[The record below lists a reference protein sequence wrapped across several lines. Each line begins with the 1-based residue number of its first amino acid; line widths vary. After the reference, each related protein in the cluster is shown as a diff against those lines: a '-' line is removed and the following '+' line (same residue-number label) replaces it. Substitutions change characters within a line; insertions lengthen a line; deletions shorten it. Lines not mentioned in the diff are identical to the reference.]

1 MAHYTLDEEQRKQVH
16 AGLKHQ
22 LADLQKDVKRM
33 EDRETYSS
41 NSIQDARN
49 QIDII
54 KGVDD
59 DPGLLSIF
67 SAPDR
72 PGETR
77 RADKQG
83 TINMFDDMGGG
94 DRSTHNAAVKEFEDR
109 KKAEAEEARPITR
122 FDREEGSLTPEQISH
137 GLAIGPWRD
146 TWTTETEGEPGTG
159 DADRVR
165 FFAHVPATESE
176 AEKTDIET
184 PRNEHEARA
193 RAAWLNLVASGAI
206 IPPPE
211 GELEQLA
218 AEGPTS
224 TGKDIEELSA
234 ELAPDPNDD
243 AIEEAFNRE
252 NDPNHPDGPPDEDEA
267 IQDEALDT
275 QAEEPSAVEGSEG
288 SEFPGSDAESV
299 DHVRVSAPSEDT
311 EASPGSLVGSLHLE
325 DADPYT
331 TPPRRAARKRSK

>member
-67 SAPDR
+67 SSPDR

-83 TINMFDDMGGG
+83 TINMFDELGGG
-94 DRSTHNAAVKEFEDR
+94 DRSTHNAAVREFEER
-109 KKAEAEEARPITR
+109 QKAEAEAEPERPLTR
-122 FDREEGSLTPEQISH
+122 FEREEGSLTPEQISH

-146 TWTTETEGEPGTG
+146 TWDETNEDEDTVVIVH
-159 DADRVR
+159 R
-165 FFAHVPATESE
+165 AHVPATPDA
-176 AEKTDIET
+176 AERNDTET
-184 PRNEHEARA
+184 PRNENEARA
-193 RAAWLNLVASGAI
+193 RAAWLNLVESGAV
-206 IPPPE
+206 IPAPILAEADDLSEGAEPPE
-211 GELEQLA
+211 
-218 AEGPTS
+218 S
-224 TGKDIEELSA
+224 SS
-234 ELAPDPNDD
+234 DD
-243 AIEEAFNRE
+243 VIEEAFNRE
-252 NDPNHPDGPPDEDEA
+252 NDPNHPDGPPDEDET
-267 IQDEALDT
+267 IQDEAFASD
-275 QAEEPSAVEGSEG
+275 AGEDPEADGSEG
-288 SEFPGSDAESV
+288 ERIPARDEESE
-299 DHVRVSAPSEDT
+299 DHVRIPTPSSDT
-311 EASPGSLVGSLHLE
+311 EASPSSLVSSLRLE
-325 DADPYT
+325 DGGDPYT
-331 TPPRRAARKRSK
+331 DPPRRATRKRSK